1 MKRGSSGN
9 LILCLY
15 SRRKR
20 VVLFSP
26 QVIRVKVE
34 HSDHEGQKDK
44 DEDNHEL
51 EDVLHSSAQRYL
63 QRSKAL
69 ISWED
74 VCNSRKAQNHCDGVQ
89 AL

>member
-1 MKRGSSGN
+1 M
-9 LILCLY
+9 CLY
-15 SRRKR
+15 SRCEGI
-20 VVLFSP
+20 VLFSA
-26 QVIRVKVE
+26 QIIRVEVE
-34 HSDHEGQKDK
+34 HSYHEGQKDK

-63 QRSKAL
+63 QRPKAL
-69 ISWED
+69 IRWED